1 MNSSEISISIL
12 KKKCPHSLAVRT
24 PLFQGGSTGS
34 TPVGDTINGK
44 DEKIGSDIFVN
55 FFK

>member
-12 KKKCPHSLAVRT
+12 RKKCPHSLAVRT

-34 TPVGDTINGK
+34 TPVGDTINRK